1 MLTAINQDFIRACQ
15 KGEKDKIIKL
25 LKEGADINGFD
36 RTGETALQNVI
47 SENGLEHV
55 VRLLIENGADI
66 NKQSSEGHT
75 AIMYIALD
83 DEMDKLHYLLKQ
95 GAELHHLDQ
104 IGWGI
109 VRWMLEHKKY
119 TRTEKTFEV
128 LYERKH
134 ELHPK
139 EQVLIE
145 KYKLKNLLK
154 RS

>member
-1 MLTAINQDFIRACQ
+1 MIPEINQDFIKACQ

-25 LKEGADINGFD
+25 LKAGADINGFD

-47 SENGLEHV
+47 GDNGLEHV
-55 VRLLIENGADI
+55 VRLLIEKGADI

-83 DEMDKLHYLLKQ
+83 DKLDKLNYLLQQ

-119 TRTEKTFEV
+119 QRTEKTFEL
-128 LYERKH
+128 LYEKKS

-139 EQVLIE
+139 EQILIE
-145 KYKLKNLLK
+145 KYKLKNLLN
-154 RS
+154 RR